1 MIFVDTWAWLALAN
15 KKDKNHEAAKITYNR
30 IKLET
35 LFTSN
40 FILDELITLLYRTV
54 SSDKAN
60 LFVESLFALAEK
72 ERLSIIYMDKNV
84 MMEAWRLRKK
94 YRDKQDI
101 SFTDFTSFTIMEE
114 RGIKRV
120 FTGDKHFEKV
130 NMGFIIE
137 VVKGLY

>member
-15 KKDKNHEAAKITYNR
+15 KKDKNHEAAKIIYKR
-30 IKLET
+30 IKLEI

-54 SSDKAN
+54 SPDKAN
-60 LFVESLFALAEK
+60 LFVESLFSLAEK
-72 ERLSIIYMDKNV
+72 GQLSIIYMDKDA

-94 YRDKQDI
+94 YKDKPDI

-114 RGIKRV
+114 RGINRV

-137 VVKGLY
+137 LVM

>member
-54 SSDKAN
+54 SSDKTN

-72 ERLSIIYMDKNV
+72 GQLSIIYMDKDT

-94 YRDKQDI
+94 YRDKPDV

-137 VVKGLY
+137 AVM